1 MAVYVTSDLH
11 GLLPEQ
17 LQQLLVKAGFS
28 NEDWLYILGDAIDRQ
43 NDGGVR
49 LLCWL
54 LEQPNVQ
61 LLLGNHEAAL
71 LSCAFVFDEI
81 TNESIA
87 AFTPERMELLLN
99 YTQNGGDVTLAALK
113 ALNDR
118 APETVAD
125 ILDYL
130 REAPLYETV
139 TASGRDCLLVHAG
152 LAHFSKEKPLSAYT
166 PEQFLFTSP
175 RLSDDYFDEV
185 LTVCGHTPTMAYGLE
200 HSGKMLRTRTW
211 IDIDVGVPFGNPP
224 ALLRL
229 DDLEEFYL

>member
-17 LQQLLVKAGFS
+17 LQKLLAKARFS
-28 NEDWLYILGDAIDRQ
+28 DTDWLYILGDAIDRQ

-61 LLLGNHEAAL
+61 LLLGNHEAML
-71 LSCAFVFDEI
+71 LACAFVFDEI

-139 TASGRDCLLVHAG
+139 TVGGRDFLLVHAG
-152 LAHFSKEKPLSAYT
+152 LADFSKTKPLAAYT
-166 PEQFLFTSP
+166 PEELLFTSP
-175 RLSDDYFDEV
+175 RLADDYFDDV
-185 LTVCGHTPTMAYGLE
+185 LTVCGHTPTMAYGSE
-200 HSGKMLRTRTW
+200 HSGKILHTRTW
-211 IDIDVGVPFGNPP
+211 IDIDVGVPFGKSP

-229 DDLEEFYL
+229 DDLAEFYL